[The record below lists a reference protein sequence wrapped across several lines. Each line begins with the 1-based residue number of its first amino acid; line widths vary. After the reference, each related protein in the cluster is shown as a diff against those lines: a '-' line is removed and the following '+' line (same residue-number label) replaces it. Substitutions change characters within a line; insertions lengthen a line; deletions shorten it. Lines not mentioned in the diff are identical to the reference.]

1 MSMLLRNKIT
11 LLVCD
16 MAGTVINE
24 QGIIYKSIGNT
35 LHGMGFKTTEE
46 DRKIWHG
53 RDKREVLLG
62 VIERHYKPRDRPWMP
77 KSTILEK
84 VREAEKKLLKEL
96 EKNYFENEKIKLIDE
111 ELLNMFDSLRINGV
125 KIALNTGYPKKFQK
139 KIIDHFNLED
149 RIDAYISSEEVK
161 FGRPAPYMIHR
172 LMEECDIPSVKNVAK
187 IGDTINDM
195 KEGRNAGCGLTIGVL
210 TGADKKKDLL
220 KHGDIVINKI
230 TDLKDDEVPI
240 FLL

>member
-1 MSMLLRNKIT
+1 MSILLRKKIT

-24 QGIIYKSIGNT
+24 KGIIYTSLKNT

-46 DRKIWHG
+46 ERKTWPG
-53 RDKREVLLG
+53 RDKKEVISG
-62 VIERHYKPRDRPWMP
+62 VIDRYYKPRDRPWMP
-77 KSTILEK
+77 KHTYNDKIK
-84 VREAEKKLLKEL
+84 EAEKNLLTEL
-96 EKNYFENEKIKLIDE
+96 EKNYFEEQKIELMDKN
-111 ELLNMFDSLRINGV
+111 LLNMFDSLRINGV

-139 KIIDHFNLED
+139 RVIDHFNLED
-149 RIDAYISSEEVK
+149 RVDAYISSEEVTY
-161 FGRPAPYMIHR
+161 GRPAPYMIHR

-195 KEGRNAGCGLTIGVL
+195 KEGKNAGCGLTIGVL
-210 TGADKKKDLL
+210 TGANNKKDLL
-220 KHGDIVINKI
+220 KHGDMVINKI
-230 TDLKDDEVPI
+230 TDLRDDEIPI